1 MGRESSWKDRTGS
14 QIVEVGTEKET
25 CLKWVNLK
33 AWMGIYP
40 LHPQLKEESEGAY
53 AMSTDA

>member
-1 MGRESSWKDRTGS
+1 M
-14 QIVEVGTEKET
+14 EVGTEKET
-25 CLKWVNLK
+25 CLKWVYLK